1 MSITVDKMRDK
12 LMTLDKAQE
21 ILSITEPL
29 NTMPF
34 STGDGIRFHLEPG
47 WNHGIDAMGPMDVL
61 DKAMVRIGDGPNLE
75 TAPDFQLTKDALLE
89 FTSQCGLPKP
99 YVSKTPHNFVE
110 DQLNYWFR
118 LGMPGKDYK
127 MLVSPHNDRVVA
139 LTKATIT
146 PFSNLR
152 LVDEMLGG
160 IAKMYGADAE
170 VLVDYKF
177 QHDLRNTH
185 VRLIVPESVRSL
197 KHTGIDDDEWSMGM
211 QFKNSL
217 IGAKPTELNG
227 YLFRWWCTNG
237 AIDTH
242 AATGAFSRRSADN
255 DVYEWARQA
264 VDQVLGGLED
274 SLKQVQSLVNIPIEG
289 PAKQSLADVFALYKV
304 PSNLR
309 DKVMEQMADMTELN
323 MYSVM
328 QAITSTANEVDMS
341 FGQIEMMMRA
351 GGDLPHRADSR
362 CETCHR
368 IST

>member
-1 MSITVDKMRDK
+1 MSVTIDAMRDK
-12 LMTLDKAQE
+12 LKTVEQTQE
-21 ILSITEPL
+21 ILGITEPL

-34 STGDGIRFHLEPG
+34 TTGDGIRFHLEPG

-61 DKAMVRIGDGPNLE
+61 EKAQVRIGDGPNLE
-75 TAPDFQLTKDALLE
+75 TAPDFMLTKDALLE

-99 YVSKTPHNFVE
+99 YVSKTPHNFIE

-152 LVDEMLGG
+152 LMDEMLAG
-160 IAKMYGADAE
+160 IEKAYGDVE

-177 QHDLRNTH
+177 HHDLRNTH
-185 VRLIVPESVRSL
+185 VRLVVPGVGREM
-197 KHTGIDDDEWSMGM
+197 KNTGTDDDEWSIGA

-217 IGAKPTELNG
+217 IGAKPTEMNG
-227 YLFRWWCTNG
+227 YLFRWTCTNG

-242 AATGAFSRRSADN
+242 AATGAFSRRGADN
-255 DVYEWARQA
+255 DVYEWAKQA
-264 VDQVLGGLED
+264 VDQVLGGLEG
-274 SLKQVQSLVNIPIEG
+274 SLRQVQALAYIPIEG
-289 PAKQSLADVFALYKV
+289 QAKQSLSDVFQLYKV
-304 PSNLR
+304 PGNLR
-309 DKVMEQMADMTELN
+309 DKVMEIMVESTELT

-328 QAITSTANEVDMS
+328 QAITQVANEVDMTY
-341 FGQIEMMMRA
+341 GQIEMMMRA

-368 IST
+368 IN

>member
-1 MSITVDKMRDK
+1 VSITVESMKDRLK
-12 LMTLDKAQE
+12 TLEEAQE
-21 ILSITEPL
+21 FLAITEPL
-29 NTMPF
+29 NTFPF

-47 WNHGIDAMGPMDVL
+47 WNHGIDAMGPMDVIE
-61 DKAMVRIGDGPNLE
+61 KAQVRVGEDLT
-75 TAPDFQLTKDALLE
+75 TAPDFFLTKDALLE

-99 YVSKTPHNFVE
+99 YVSKTPANFIE

-127 MLVSPHNDRVVA
+127 MLVTPDNERVVA

-160 IAKMYGADAE
+160 IAKMYGEGE

-185 VRLIVPESVRSL
+185 LRLIVPESVRTL
-197 KHTGIDDDEWSMGM
+197 KHTGTDDDEWSMGI
-211 QFKNSL
+211 QLKNSL

-227 YLFRWWCTNG
+227 YLFRWTCTNG

-242 AATGAFSRRSADN
+242 AATGAFSRRGSDN

-264 VDQVLGGLED
+264 VDQVLGGLEG
-274 SLKQVQSLVNIPIEG
+274 SLGQVQALAHIPIEG
-289 PAKQSLADVFALYKV
+289 QAKQSLADVFQLYKV
-304 PSNLR
+304 PGNLR
-309 DKVMEQMADMTELN
+309 DKVMEIMVETQELT
-323 MYSVM
+323 MYAVM
-328 QAITSTANEVDMS
+328 QAITAVANEVDMS

-362 CETCHR
+362 CDTCHR
-368 IST
+368 INA